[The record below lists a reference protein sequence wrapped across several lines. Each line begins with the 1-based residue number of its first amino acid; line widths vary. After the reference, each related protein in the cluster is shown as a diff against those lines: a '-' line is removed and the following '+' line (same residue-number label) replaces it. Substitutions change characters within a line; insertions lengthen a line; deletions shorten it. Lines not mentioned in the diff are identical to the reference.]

1 MRRFEKYRQK
11 LAPIGVTVILLT
23 LVASITP
30 LTRLKVCAAG
40 TENNSDTLESYD
52 FQEIDESLQ
61 KLFPEEKLD
70 FKEIVSAIISGDM
83 TLTGELLNRL
93 IGEQVA
99 YAFSG
104 CKENLVHILLL
115 AVVAAV
121 FTNFSNVFHGKQM
134 AEVSFY
140 IVYLL
145 LIALCLNSFQLVI
158 DWTTEGIYRLTAFMT
173 AFCPIYFLGVVIA
186 KGSATAAAF
195 YNLALF
201 IIYFV
206 ELFIG
211 KILIPLVHLFLMVKV
226 LNFLSPEDYLSK
238 FAELMETL
246 VNWMLKTLLAC
257 IIGLNVVQGLIHPAI
272 DTIKQST
279 VTRSAEAIP
288 GIGDAIGGMTEVV
301 IATAVL
307 TKNGIGLAGA
317 LICFLICL
325 VPLIQAALLSLM
337 YALAAAVIQ
346 PISDKRVVGC
356 VESVAQGC
364 HMMIRIIF
372 TMGMLFLLTI
382 VIVSAVSGG

>member
-1 MRRFEKYRQK
+1 MKRIQKCVRKMR
-11 LAPIGVTVILLT
+11 LLG
-23 LVASITP
+23 ITAV
-30 LTRLKVCAAG
+30 LWISMLLSAECEVCAA
-40 TENNSDTLESYD
+40 EMESSSEVLESYD
-52 FQEIDESLQ
+52 FQEIDEALREI
-61 KLFPEEKLD
+61 FPEEKLD
-70 FKEIVSAIISGDM
+70 FREIVSAVISGDM

-99 YAFSG
+99 YAFAG
-104 CKENLVHILLL
+104 CKDNLVHILLL
-115 AVVAAV
+115 AVIAAV
-121 FTNFSNVFHGKQM
+121 FTNFSNVFQGKQM

-140 IVYLL
+140 IIYLL
-145 LIALCLNSFQLVI
+145 LLALCLNSFQLVV
-158 DWTTEGIYRLTAFMT
+158 DWTTEGVTRLTAFMT
-173 AFCPIYFLGVVIA
+173 AFCPIYFLAVAIA

-206 ELFIG
+206 ELLIG
-211 KILIPLVHLFLMVKV
+211 KILIPVVHLFLMVRV
-226 LNFLSPEDYLSK
+226 LNFLSPEEYLSK
-238 FAELMETL
+238 FAELLETL

-307 TKNGIGLAGA
+307 TKNGIGLVGA
-317 LICFLICL
+317 IICFIICL

-364 HMMIRIIF
+364 HMMMRIIF

>member
-1 MRRFEKYRQK
+1 MKRFKKYGKK
-11 LAPIGVTVILLT
+11 LMQIGVTVAF
-23 LVASITP
+23 LVFAANVTP
-30 LTRLKVCAAG
+30 FVRFEVYAAES
-40 TENNSDTLESYD
+40 ENASDTLESYD

-61 KLFPEEKLD
+61 ELFPEEKLD
-70 FKEIVSAIISGDM
+70 FQEIVSNVISGDM
-83 TLTGELLNRL
+83 TLTGEVLNQL
-93 IGEQVA
+93 IGEQVS
-99 YAFSG
+99 YAFDG

-121 FTNFSNVFHGKQM
+121 FTNFSNVFQGKQM
-134 AEVSFY
+134 TEVSFY

-145 LIALCLNSFQLVI
+145 LIALCLNSFQLVV
-158 DWTTEGIYRLTAFMT
+158 DWTTEGIHRLTAFMT
-173 AFCPIYFLGVVIA
+173 AFCPIYFFAVTIA

-201 IIYFV
+201 LIYFV

-211 KILIPLVHLFLMVKV
+211 KILIPVVHLFLMVKV
-226 LNFLSPEDYLSK
+226 LNFLSPEEYLSK

-307 TKNGIGLAGA
+307 TKNGIGLVGA
-317 LICFLICL
+317 LICFVICL

-364 HMMIRIIF
+364 HMMMRIIF